1 MLEGML
7 QATQG
12 CLKEEMRM
20 DVCANNLANANVIG
34 FKTNKISFQ
43 DLLAAAEDGTEET
56 SSGTESEEGTLV
68 QLRADL
74 SQGDS
79 RFTGQALDFAIH
91 GKGFFKVETEEG
103 LRYTRKGN
111 FTLDSDG
118 FIITQD
124 ENRVLGQ
131 GGPIVL
137 TSDDIEVT
145 DDGMITLDG
154 TPVGQ
159 LAVVDFD
166 NYDDLNKDGHGL
178 FRNDSEYP
186 EIPVDPETRIQQGF
200 VELSNVNIVEEMVQ
214 MIQSLRGFESYQ
226 KAIQVLDGIDN
237 EVINDVPS

>member
-43 DLLAAAEDGTEET
+43 DLLMEAEGGTEEA
-56 SSGTESEEGTLV
+56 SSDTESEAGTLV

-111 FTLDSDG
+111 FTLDPDG
-118 FIITQD
+118 FLITQD

-131 GGPIVL
+131 SGPIVL

-145 DDGMITLDG
+145 DEGMIILDG
-154 TPVGQ
+154 APVGQ

-166 NYDDLNKDGHGL
+166 HYDGLNKDGNGL
-178 FRNDSEYP
+178 FRNDSEHP

-226 KAIQVLDGIDN
+226 KAIQVLDSIDN

>member
-34 FKTNKISFQ
+34 FKTHKISFQ
-43 DLLAAAEDGTEET
+43 DLLTAAEGTTEET
-56 SSGTESEEGTLV
+56 SSTESEEGTLV
-68 QLRADL
+68 QLRADF

-103 LRYTRKGN
+103 VRYTRKGN
-111 FTLDSDG
+111 FTIDPDG
-118 FIITQD
+118 FMITQD

-131 GGPIVL
+131 SGPILL
-137 TSDDIEVT
+137 TSDNIEVT
-145 DDGMITLDG
+145 DEGMITLDG
-154 TPVGQ
+154 ANVGQ

-166 NYDDLNKDGHGL
+166 NYDGLNKEGNGL
-178 FRNDSEYP
+178 FRNDSEQP
-186 EIPVDPETRIQQGF
+186 EVPVDLETRIQQGF
-200 VELSNVNIVEEMVQ
+200 VELSNVSIVEEMVQ

-226 KAIQVLDGIDN
+226 KAIQVLDSIDN

>member
-43 DLLAAAEDGTEET
+43 DLLTEAEGTTEET
-56 SSGTESEEGTLV
+56 SSTEPVESILV

-103 LRYTRKGN
+103 VRYTRKGN
-111 FTLDSDG
+111 FTLDPDG

-131 GGPIVL
+131 SGPIVL

-145 DDGMITLDG
+145 NEGMITLDG
-154 TPVGQ
+154 APVGQ

-166 NYDDLNKDGHGL
+166 NYDGLNKDGNGL

-186 EIPVDPETRIQQGF
+186 EIPADPETRIQQGF

-226 KAIQVLDGIDN
+226 KAIQVLDSIDN

>member
-43 DLLAAAEDGTEET
+43 DLLTAAEGDTEP
-56 SSGTESEEGTLV
+56 EEGTLV

-111 FTLDSDG
+111 FTLDPDG
-118 FIITQD
+118 FIITQN

-131 GGPIVL
+131 SGPIVL

-145 DDGMITLDG
+145 DEGMIILDG
-154 TPVGQ
+154 APVGQ

-166 NYDDLNKDGHGL
+166 NYDGLNKDGNGL
-178 FRNDSEYP
+178 FRNNSEHP
-186 EIPVDPETRIQQGF
+186 EIPVDPETRVQQGF

>member
-34 FKTNKISFQ
+34 FKVNKISFQ
-43 DLLAAAEDGTEET
+43 DLLTEAEGSTEGTPG
-56 SSGTESEEGTLV
+56 GTESVEGTLV
-68 QLRADL
+68 RLRADL

-103 LRYTRKGN
+103 VRYTRKGN
-111 FTLDSDG
+111 FTLDPDG
-118 FIITQD
+118 FIVTQD

-131 GGPIVL
+131 SGPIVL
-137 TSDDIEVT
+137 TSDNIEVT
-145 DDGMITLDG
+145 DNGMITDDG
-154 TPVGQ
+154 VPVGQ
-159 LAVVDFD
+159 LAVVDFE
-166 NYDDLNKDGHGL
+166 NYDGLNKDGNGL

-186 EIPVDPETRIQQGF
+186 EIPLDQDTLIQQGF

-226 KAIQVLDGIDN
+226 KAIQVLDSIDN